1 MAASFVSSLL
11 DKLKSPHRSVQR
23 HAVRAIFESL
33 RSYSSQ
39 GAFGH
44 HHHHHHLLLHSPA
57 GKQALSDCLLL
68 STRSAPALDEAI
80 AQLCYLAVGQ
90 KSASSADNEDDGEP
104 LLALFHLQALLECSP
119 PEAVPSIVRCI
130 AFVCR
135 FLLAK
140 RWSVLQGLLSHEL
153 HPLIKV
159 SFSKNTNFKDRS

>member
-1 MAASFVSSLL
+1 MAAAFVSLL

-39 GAFGH
+39 GTSGH
-44 HHHHHHLLLHSPA
+44 SHLLLHSPA

-68 STRSAPALDEAI
+68 SSRTAPALDEAI
-80 AQLCYLAVGQ
+80 SQLCYLAIGQ
-90 KSASSADNEDDGEP
+90 KSPSSAYDDDDGEP
-104 LLALFHLQALLECSP
+104 LVALFHLQALLECSP

-159 SFSKNTNFKDRS
+159 SFSKNTNFKVGSRYAVY